1 MAFKVKLRNTCILF
15 FERNWEMER
24 ALNHVPLTV
33 SLVYRVGAG
42 HGRTKEKH
50 DEGEGEPMEW
60 LVGVRCDAR
69 DVTRER
75 SSLIK

>member
-1 MAFKVKLRNTCILF
+1 
-15 FERNWEMER
+15 MER

-50 DEGEGEPMEW
+50 DKRKEKESQWNGW
-60 LVGVRCDAR
+60 LV
-69 DVTRER
+69 
-75 SSLIK
+75 